1 MGNPLPYIVSY
12 SFSGFQASNP
22 ATPLPAPQ
30 VDNELAN
37 IAAAIAAVGSF
48 AGNVIRSDGAL
59 KSGIVTLDSFAQ
71 GLQLT
76 VDPTNGNLVAAAVA
90 TAQAAQAASSGS
102 ATAAGTSA
110 TNAAASALAA
120 ATSAGSVNLTLFL
133 PKAGNLAGLGS
144 LVTSR
149 ANLGLGSVAIYDV
162 GALAGNIVQLNG
174 AAKIPA
180 YDGSLLINIDTVPIG
195 ATIWVNDIVAPTGFI
210 KENGAL
216 ISRASFPRLAAYALA
231 SSNIVSDATWL
242 AGNSGSFSTGD
253 LATTFRLP
261 DSRGEF
267 IRAYDDSRG
276 VDAGRVIGTR
286 QVDLFKSHA
295 HQIHGSSGA
304 AGSLSVVIGT
314 AGSFAVDETTAL
326 TGGSETRPR
335 NIPKLACIKAIEGGL
350 PPRTPRPSRRQP
362 RGLAPPRRSTALHG
376 RPSRT
381 TAARRGGRR
390 HSDTTIRPA
399 WLWTFW
405 ATRPRTL

>member
-144 LVTSR
+144 LVASR

-335 NIPKLACIKAIEGGL
+335 NIPKLACIKAY
-350 PPRTPRPSRRQP
+350 
-362 RGLAPPRRSTALHG
+362 
-376 RPSRT
+376 
-381 TAARRGGRR
+381 
-390 HSDTTIRPA
+390 
-399 WLWTFW
+399 
-405 ATRPRTL
+405 